1 MRDVDWLRNNSL
13 STVKNQSNTVLQK
26 EDDNSSENKLKV
38 MEDYDATDTEFKI
51 VVIKKTQLAVRK
63 LRKAVQ

>member
-51 VVIKKTQLAVRK
+51 VVIKKLN
-63 LRKAVQ
+63 

>member
-1 MRDVDWLRNNSL
+1 MDWLRNNSL

-51 VVIKKTQLAVRK
+51 VVIKKLN
-63 LRKAVQ
+63 